1 MKHADSHTLT
11 RLRPLLDRVRQR
23 VPPLKEPKTG
33 TFYLKSAAFLHFHDD
48 PSGLFAD
55 LKVQG
60 NWQRYPVNGEAD
72 YMALLHALDQQLPE
86 ATSAQFPSG

>member
-1 MKHADSHTLT
+1 MT
-11 RLRPLLDRVRQR
+11 RLVSLLDRVRQR

-48 PSGLFAD
+48 SSGLFAD

-60 NWQRYPVNGEAD
+60 SWQRYPVNGEAD
-72 YMALLHALDQQLPE
+72 YTALLQALDQQLPGAVSNAPGAE
-86 ATSAQFPSG
+86 SPGGQCS

>member
-11 RLRPLLDRVRQR
+11 RLRPLLDQVRQR
-23 VPPLKEPKTG
+23 VPPLKEPKVG

-60 NWQRYPVNGEAD
+60 NWQRYPVNHEAD
-72 YMALLHALDQQLPE
+72 YIALLQALDQQLPG
-86 ATSAQFPSG
+86 AGPNGC